1 MLMKNE
7 FYDKVDR
14 LVQVRELIKQL
25 QAEDKQLSHDIA
37 HSMSNV
43 PVPGTSTV
51 REITDKYVVSKTLRE
66 SWKVKDEEAAKA
78 AIRSL
83 GEEKRYIREA
93 IDATRLSADIK
104 SGIVDSKAFGPSVDF
119 AATEAVSVKPL

>member
-1 MLMKNE
+1 MNE
-7 FYDKVDR
+7 FYDKIER

-43 PVPGTSTV
+43 AVPGTSTV
-51 REITDKYVVSKTLRE
+51 KETTDKYVVSKTLRE

-78 AIRSL
+78 VIRSL
-83 GEEKRYIREA
+83 GEEKRYIRETV
-93 IDATRLSADIK
+93 DATRLSADIK
-104 SGIVDSKAFGPSVDF
+104 SGIVDSKAFGTSVDLT
-119 AATEAVSVKPL
+119 ATEAISVKPL

>member
-1 MLMKNE
+1 MNE
-7 FYDKVDR
+7 FYDKLDR

-25 QAEDKQLSHDIA
+25 QAEDKQLSQDIA

-51 REITDKYVVSKTLRE
+51 KETTDKYVVSKTLRE

-78 AIRSL
+78 VIRSL
-83 GEEKRYIREA
+83 GEEKRYIRET

-104 SGIVDSKAFGPSVDF
+104 SGIVDSKAFGASVDLT
-119 AATEAVSVKPL
+119 ATEAISVKPL